1 MSEISNTT
9 GQLPSRLDGLAMEAR
24 LLTAGVAMNML
35 QLGRVFS
42 EAKPLVPAGEWQNWI
57 RDNACVSVR
66 TAEQYM
72 QAYSAFG
79 TNPDIANLGQSKV
92 LKLLPMPEAEREMF
106 LETHDVQNMTVREVD
121 TAIKEAR
128 EQAQAEISR
137 ERELR
142 LAAEHKAAELASR
155 PPEVPESL
163 TASLREKD
171 EVIDRQW
178 TELERLKVIGQEQ
191 LAEANKLRRENA
203 DLLRDV
209 KDQADMLQEA
219 QENYD
224 QVQRE
229 LLDAKSAIARG
240 EVDRATSDRLTS
252 DVFARAV
259 RQFMGDV
266 ARMPHMRTAFAM
278 MGAEEKAEFDEL
290 LSTVESWA
298 VDARKALDTTAG
310 EGVIL

>member
-72 QAYSAFG
+72 QAYSTFG

-92 LKLLPMPEAEREMF
+92 LKLLPLPEAEREMF

>member
-278 MGAEEKAEFDEL
+278 MGTEEKAEFDEL

>member
-252 DVFARAV
+252 DVLARAV

-278 MGAEEKAEFDEL
+278 MGTEEKAEFDEL

>member
-92 LKLLPMPEAEREMF
+92 LKLLPMPEAEREIF

-209 KDQADMLQEA
+209 KDQANLLQEA

-224 QVQRE
+224 LVQRE

-240 EVDRATSDRLTS
+240 EVDRGASDRLTS

>member
-9 GQLPSRLDGLAMEAR
+9 AQLPSRLDGLAMEAR

-72 QAYSAFG
+72 QAYSTFG

-92 LKLLPMPEAEREMF
+92 LKLLPLPEAEREMF

-171 EVIDRQW
+171 DTINRYEAEMQ
-178 TELERLKVIGQEQ
+178 RLVGIGQEQ
-191 LAEANKLRRENA
+191 LAEANALRKENA
-203 DLLRDV
+203 DLRRDM

-240 EVDRATSDRLTS
+240 EVDRVTSDRLTS

-298 VDARKALDTTAG
+298 VDARKALDTTTG

>member
-9 GQLPSRLDGLAMEAR
+9 AQLPSRLDGLAMEAR

-240 EVDRATSDRLTS
+240 EVDRVTSDRLTS

-278 MGAEEKAEFDEL
+278 MGAEEKAEFYEL

>member
-209 KDQADMLQEA
+209 KDQANLLQEA

-240 EVDRATSDRLTS
+240 EVDRVTSDRLTS

>member
-209 KDQADMLQEA
+209 KDQANLLQEA

-224 QVQRE
+224 LVQRE

-240 EVDRATSDRLTS
+240 EVDRVTSDRLTS

>member
-191 LAEANKLRRENA
+191 LAEANKLRKENA

-209 KDQADMLQEA
+209 KDQANLLQEA

-240 EVDRATSDRLTS
+240 EVDRGASDRLTS